1 MIEISTDLAVQR
13 AFQKAHSERGAFVRR
28 LLNRIFAFR

>member
-1 MIEISTDLAVQR
+1 MIEMTTDLAVQR

-28 LLNRIFAFR
+28 ILNRIFGFR